1 MTMRW
6 QESIP
11 KDRGLYLCR
20 TTEGFGGSEI
30 GYSVH
35 YFNGWF
41 RTAPGQTVS
50 HWCVIDEPVDN
61 EFGMYKDPLG
71 RIQCVAQSERGVE
84 LNDIGPGE
92 G

>member
-1 MTMRW
+1 MKINW
-6 QESIP
+6 QEGIP
-11 KDRGLYLCR
+11 EDRGLYLCR
-20 TTEGFGGSEI
+20 TTEGFGGWEV
-30 GYSVH
+30 GYGVY

-41 RTAPGQTVS
+41 RTEPGQTVS

-61 EFGMYKDPLG
+61 EFGVYKDPLG
-71 RIQCVAQSERGVE
+71 RIRCVAQSKRVVE